1 MWDIK
6 LNDYDTK
13 SELPV
18 HMVLGISHYTKIK
31 KPDRARIGLPGE
43 PIAEWTKQGCYME
56 FLKYKINRMIMVS
69 KNSGNNLSVVLGGI
83 SKPS

>member
-18 HMVLGISHYTKIK
+18 HMVLGTSHYTKIK

-43 PIAEWTKQGCYME
+43 PITEWTKQGCYM
-56 FLKYKINRMIMVS
+56 VS
-69 KNSGNNLSVVLGGI
+69 QGGGGGEI
-83 SKPS
+83 I